1 MKQTINIPASKS
13 LSNRWLILQYLYPE
27 LQIENLSSAQDTK
40 VLKEAL
46 DTIRTS
52 TENNVFINIGHAGTA
67 MRFLTALTAG
77 IEDKTFILDGSKRM
91 RQRPIGI
98 LVDALRSLGAH
109 ISYLDQQNYP
119 PIKISGTKLSAQH
132 IEIPANVSSQYITA
146 LLLIA
151 PKLPNGL
158 QLTLQGKRVS
168 TPYIEMSLGIL
179 RNLGVG
185 LVSNAHSIKV
195 FPTPQVQNTRI
206 RIESDWSS
214 ASYFYGLAA
223 ILKKEISI
231 SSFYKNSLQGDS
243 ELVRIFSKFGIESLF
258 NKDGTLL
265 LRPISGFVKPDFLS
279 FDLLRTPDLAQTL
292 AVTCLAMGIKCRLT
306 GLQTLKIKETD
317 RLVALQN
324 EMQKLG
330 AYIRIDNTGLEI
342 VNPSISTPEVSIDTY
357 DDHRMAMSFAML
369 QKVYPQIRI
378 KHPEVVVK
386 SFPDFWEKLDYL
398 DER

>member
-1 MKQTINIPASKS
+1 MNQTIHIPASKS
-13 LSNRWLILQYLYPE
+13 LSNRWLILQYLYPQ

-40 VLKEAL
+40 VLREAL
-46 DTIRTS
+46 DNIRTTANITS
-52 TENNVFINIGHAGTA
+52 INIGHAGTA
-67 MRFLTALTAG
+67 MRFLTALIAG
-77 IEDKTFILDGSKRM
+77 IEGKSFILDGSNRM

-98 LVDALRSLGAH
+98 LVDALESLGGK
-109 ISYLDQQNYP
+109 ISYLEQQGFP
-119 PIKISGTKLSAQH
+119 PIKISGTKLNAQH

-158 QLTLQGKRVS
+158 HLTLSGNRVS
-168 TPYIEMSLGIL
+168 TPYVDMTIAIL
-179 RNLGVG
+179 KSIGVG
-185 LVSNAHSIKV
+185 VVSDTHSIIVSPAPKIKSKRV
-195 FPTPQVQNTRI
+195 H
-206 RIESDWSS
+206 IESDWSS
-214 ASYFYGLAA
+214 ASYFYGLSA
-223 ILKKEISI
+223 IFKKEIYI

-243 ELVRIFSKFGIESLF
+243 ELVDIFSKFGIKSLF
-258 NKDGTLL
+258 QENGTLL
-265 LRPISGFVKPDFLS
+265 LRPIPGFVKPDFLS

-330 AYIRIDNTGLEI
+330 ANIHIDDVGLEI
-342 VNPSISTPEVSIDTY
+342 ITPSVSTSNVFIDTY
-357 DDHRMAMSFAML
+357 DDHRMAMSFAL
-369 QKVYPQIRI
+369 LKKVYPQINI

-386 SFPDFWEKLDYL
+386 SFPDFWEKIGLFG
-398 DER
+398 

>member
-13 LSNRWLILQYLYPE
+13 LSNRWLILEYLYPE
-27 LQIENLSSAQDTK
+27 FQIENLSSAQDTK

-52 TENNVFINIGHAGTA
+52 TENNVSINIGHAGTA

-77 IEDKTFILDGSKRM
+77 IEGKTFILDGSKRM

-98 LVDALRSLGAH
+98 LVDALRNLGAH

-119 PIKISGTKLSAQH
+119 PIKILGTKLSALH

-168 TPYIEMSLGIL
+168 TPYIDMSLGIL
-179 RNLGVG
+179 KSLGVNV
-185 LVSNAHSIKV
+185 VSNAHSIKIL
-195 FPTPQVQNTRI
+195 PTPQVQNTRI

-231 SSFYKNSLQGDS
+231 STFYENSLQGDS

-279 FDLLRTPDLAQTL
+279 FDLLSTPDLAQTL

-330 AYIRIDNTGLEI
+330 TNIQINDAGLEI
-342 VNPSISTPEVSIDTY
+342 VNPSISTSNVSIDTY

-386 SFPDFWEKLDYL
+386 SFPDFWEKIGLFG
-398 DER
+398 